1 MLALGDQSGEFQ
13 FKHLSF
19 QEALFVRAL
28 CLGEAAAFWATDAA
42 AAAFEEDALFEQPLL
57 DDSAG

>member
-42 AAAFEEDALFEQPLL
+42 AAAALRTPFYANAFVIGE
-57 DDSAG
+57 G